1 MDNDWTREFRDKME
15 DWQQPAPEGVWEA
28 VSSEMGVANR
38 RRPVRMILGW
48 AGGVAA
54 AAAVVAAFLFLGFGR
69 GQVEGSDISIVRGF
83 SGDVLAQVIAEG
95 NDTEEAP
102 GGDGKA
108 FRTGGKEDFRTG
120 GKKATEAVSEKGVSG
135 DASEDILK
143 GVTDEEGLNGMTE
156 DGGLNGMT
164 EEERQKGQVAEGR
177 DVEERIEEK
186 EKDILKEDAWD
197 ETAGD
202 TQDKTVGDVWK
213 EIVDESV
220 KAGHSGRGKVRVGA
234 AVSGG
239 SGGNSHLDG
248 YAGAVAAT
256 GMINTFGE
264 NPQADIML
272 FNRTREVS
280 TDTKYFQPI
289 KAGVSVKWNF
299 AGRWGLES
307 GLYWIGLYSR
317 TTSGS
322 DSYFTRSRQD
332 LHYLGIPLNLT
343 CDIWSGKGFTV
354 YATAGGTMEKCV
366 GGRVRTEYF
375 YNNTPTEPVSS
386 AISEKQLQ
394 WSAGVNFGAEYLFSK
409 HIGLY
414 LEPGAIWHFNNGS
427 AIDNVFKARP
437 FDFNIA
443 LGLRFAF

>member
-1 MDNDWTREFRDKME
+1 MGNDWAKEFRDKL
-15 DWQQPAPEGVWEA
+15 DNWRQPAPEGLWEA
-28 VSSEMGVANR
+28 VSSEMGVAHR
-38 RRPVRMILGW
+38 RSPVRRFFGW
-48 AGGVAA
+48 AGGIAA
-54 AAAVVAAFLFLGFGR
+54 AAAVVAAVLFFGFGH
-69 GQVEGSDISIVRGF
+69 GQVDGSDVSLVRES

-95 NDTEEAP
+95 NGTEDVFGGESAGEVLEEMPGKELGEVLSGEAS
-102 GGDGKA
+102 DGESKD
-108 FRTGGKEDFRTG
+108 FLTGGKENFRTG
-120 GKKATEAVSEKGVSG
+120 GKKVAEAVSEGGVSG
-135 DASEDILK
+135 DTSEDILK
-143 GVTDEEGLNGMTE
+143 GGTD
-156 DGGLNGMT
+156 DGGLNGMP
-164 EEERQKGQVAEGR
+164 EEDEPAG
-177 DVEERIEEK
+177 
-186 EKDILKEDAWD
+186 EDGD

-202 TQDKTVGDVWK
+202 VWKEPAGDVWK

-220 KAGHSGRGKVRVGA
+220 RAGRPGRGNVRVGA

-239 SGGNSHLDG
+239 NGGNSHLDG

-256 GMINTFGE
+256 GMVNAFGE

-280 TDTKYFQPI
+280 TDTKYFQPV

-307 GLYWIGLYSR
+307 GLYWSGLYSR

-322 DSYFTRSRQD
+322 ENYFTRSRQE

-354 YATAGGTMEKCV
+354 YATAGGMMEKCV
-366 GGRVRTEYF
+366 GGRVRTEYVC
-375 YNNTPTEPVSS
+375 NNTTTAPESS

-394 WSAGVNFGAEYLFSK
+394 WSAGVNVGAEYLFTR

-414 LEPGAIWHFNNGS
+414 LEPGAVWHFNNGS
-427 AIDNVFKARP
+427 AIDNVYKARP
-437 FDFNIA
+437 FDFNLS

>member
-1 MDNDWTREFRDKME
+1 MGNNWAKEFRDKLE
-15 DWQQPAPEGVWEA
+15 NWRQPAPEGLWEA
-28 VSSEMGVANR
+28 VSSEIGVADR
-38 RRPVRMILGW
+38 RRPVRRFFGW

-54 AAAVVAAFLFLGFGR
+54 AAAVVAAVLFFGFGH
-69 GQVEGSDISIVRGF
+69 GQVEGSDVSLVKGS
-83 SGDVLAQVIAEG
+83 SGDVLAQVIAKG

-108 FRTGGKEDFRTG
+108 FLTGGKEDFRTG
-120 GKKATEAVSEKGVSG
+120 GKKVAEAVSEEGVSG

-143 GVTDEEGLNGMTE
+143 GGTDEEGLNGMTV
-156 DGGLNGMT
+156 
-164 EEERQKGQVAEGR
+164 EERQKGQVVEGR
-177 DVEERIEEK
+177 DAEERIG
-186 EKDILKEDAWD
+186 EKDILKGDARD
-197 ETAGD
+197 ETA
-202 TQDKTVGDVWK
+202 GDVWK

-220 KAGHSGRGKVRVGA
+220 RAGRPGRGKVRVGA

-239 SGGNSHLDG
+239 NGGSSHLDG

-256 GMINTFGE
+256 GMVNAFGE

-280 TDTKYFQPI
+280 TDTKYFQPV

-307 GLYWIGLYSR
+307 GLYWSGLYSR

-322 DSYFTRSRQD
+322 ENYFTRSRQE

-354 YATAGGTMEKCV
+354 YATAGGMMEKCV
-366 GGRVRTEYF
+366 GGRVRTEYVC
-375 YNNTPTEPVSS
+375 NNTTTAPESS

-394 WSAGVNFGAEYLFSK
+394 WSAGVNVGAEYLFTK

-414 LEPGAIWHFNNGS
+414 LEPGAVWHFNNGS
-427 AIDNVFKARP
+427 AIDNVYKARP
-437 FDFNIA
+437 FDFNLS

>member
-1 MDNDWTREFRDKME
+1 MGNDWAKEFRDKLE
-15 DWQQPAPEGVWEA
+15 NWRQPAPEGLWEA
-28 VSSEMGVANR
+28 VSSEMGVADR
-38 RRPVRMILGW
+38 RRPVRRFFGW

-54 AAAVVAAFLFLGFGR
+54 AAAVVAAVLFFGFGH
-69 GQVEGSDISIVRGF
+69 GQVEGSDVSLVRDS
-83 SGDVLAQVIAEG
+83 SGDVLAQAIVEG

-108 FRTGGKEDFRTG
+108 FLTGGRKDFRASD
-120 GKKATEAVSEKGVSG
+120 KEATEAVSEEGVSG

-143 GVTDEEGLNGMTE
+143 GGTDEEGLNGMT
-156 DGGLNGMT
+156 
-164 EEERQKGQVAEGR
+164 
-177 DVEERIEEK
+177 VEE
-186 EKDILKEDAWD
+186 AWK

-202 TQDKTVGDVWK
+202 TQDKTAGDAWK

-220 KAGHSGRGKVRVGA
+220 RAGRPERGNVRVGA

-239 SGGNSHLDG
+239 NGGSSHLDG

-256 GMINTFGE
+256 GMVNAFGE

-280 TDTKYFQPI
+280 TDTKYFQPV

-307 GLYWIGLYSR
+307 GLYWSGLYSR

-322 DSYFTRSRQD
+322 ENYFTRSRQE

-354 YATAGGTMEKCV
+354 YATAGGMMEKCV
-366 GGRVRTEYF
+366 GGRVRTEYVC
-375 YNNTPTEPVSS
+375 NNTTTAPESS

-394 WSAGVNFGAEYLFSK
+394 WSAGVNVGAEYLFTK

-414 LEPGAIWHFNNGS
+414 LEPGAVWHFNNGS
-427 AIDNVFKARP
+427 AIDNVYKARP
-437 FDFNIA
+437 LDFNLS